1 MSLTLDE
8 VQKVV
13 EVAVSK
19 SAGMNNT
26 QILLLVI
33 CSAIASF
40 IGIYL
45 KEKAKGTAT
54 KEDIAQLTEIAES
67 VKKEIEKKDRIGI
80 KKYELKYNACTL
92 MLNILDAHLSH
103 VMKKNNDGQ
112 TIAVDKQYSTTAE
125 TRTCH
130 NELLLTIDDQKIIS
144 LFMSMM
150 TGNSQNII
158 SDLDN
163 IRKLV
168 RKELG
173 FGEEYHSDSENTWL
187 AVITCKEND

>member
-26 QILLLVI
+26 QIFLLVLF
-33 CSAIASF
+33 SAIASF
-40 IGIYL
+40 IGVYL

-54 KEDIAQLTEIAES
+54 KEDIGQITKIAES
-67 VKKEIEKKDRIGI
+67 VKKEIEKQDRIGI
-80 KKYELKYNACTL
+80 KKYELKYNACTV
-92 MLNILDAHLSH
+92 MLNILDSHLSH
-103 VMKKNNDGQ
+103 VMKTDNNGQ

-130 NELLLTIDDQKIIS
+130 NELLLTIDDQNIIS
-144 LFMSMM
+144 LFMNMM
-150 TGNSQNII
+150 TGKSENII
-158 SDLDN
+158 SDLDV

-173 FGEEYHSDSENTWL
+173 FGGEYHADSENTWL